1 MSHTSG
7 FCSVCGTPIGPE
19 VRFCPNCG
27 TPAGRTLPQ
36 NVTVPQQV
44 SAIPQNAAY
53 FQDLTVPHP
62 EQLRINCP
70 TLPPGA
76 FMTSFWLI
84 VLAMLSCL
92 ICGIAAIGGSTMMIR
107 GEHKILPGQFL
118 VQVGF
123 CSYLFFFVLYMIA
136 LCRFLYRCWRLI
148 QDGYAHTTPGKAVG
162 FNFIPFFQI
171 YWIFISVYCLAKDLN
186 AYAARYQITAPRARE
201 GLVLTGLIFLWIP
214 HLQPFALLLLPI
226 GFFSMARTAEAIQ
239 DARRPG
245 SGSF

>member
-36 NVTVPQQV
+36 NVTAPQQV
-44 SAIPQNAAY
+44 SAMPQDAAY
-53 FQDLTVPHP
+53 FQALIVPHP
-62 EQLRINCP
+62 EQLRIHCP

-84 VLAMLSCL
+84 VLTLLSCL
-92 ICGIAAIGGSTMMIR
+92 ICGIAVIVESTMMIR
-107 GEHKILPGQFL
+107 GEHEILPGQF
-118 VQVGF
+118 GF
-123 CSYLFFFVLYMIA
+123 CSYLFFFILYMIA

-186 AYAARYQITAPRARE
+186 AYAARYQITAPRARK

-214 HLQPFALLLLPI
+214 YLQPFALLLLPI

-245 SGSF
+245 AGSF

>member
-36 NVTVPQQV
+36 NVTAPQQV

-62 EQLRINCP
+62 EQLRIHCP

-84 VLAMLSCL
+84 VLTLLSCL
-92 ICGIAAIGGSTMMIR
+92 ICGIAAIMMIR
-107 GEHKILPGQFL
+107 GEHEILPGLF
-118 VQVGF
+118 GF
-123 CSYLFFFVLYMIA
+123 CSYLFFFVLYMIT
-136 LCRFLYRCWRLI
+136 LCRFIYRCWRLI

-162 FNFIPFFQI
+162 FYFIPFFQI

-201 GLVLTGLIFLWIP
+201 GLTLTGLIFLLIP

>member
-36 NVTVPQQV
+36 NVTALQQV

-84 VLAMLSCL
+84 VLTMLSCL
-92 ICGIAAIGGSTMMIR
+92 ICGIAAIGGSIMMIR
-107 GEHKILPGQFL
+107 GEHEILPGQF
-118 VQVGF
+118 GF

-162 FNFIPFFQI
+162 FYFIPFFQI

-201 GLVLTGLIFLWIP
+201 GLTLTGVIFLLIP
-214 HLQPFALLLLPI
+214 YLQPFALLLLPI